1 MRKIDAR
8 KLPRDALDEMRRQAM
23 RIREELQ
30 LPWHEIARVVGVHAS
45 TVFVWCKRL
54 SAEGESGLK
63 SKRRGRRYLSGRTLT
78 LAREGR
84 LRTLILGNNPA
95 QLSLG
100 FALWNRRAVKELIQ
114 AEFGITMPIRTV
126 GEYVRR

>member
-1 MRKIDAR
+1 MKKIDAR
-8 KLPRDALDEMRRQAM
+8 KLPRDALDEMRRQTM

-30 LPWHEIARVVGVHAS
+30 LPWNQIARVVGVHVS
-45 TVFVWCKRL
+45 TVLIWSKRF

-63 SKRRGRRYLSGRTLT
+63 SKTRGRRYLSGRTLT
-78 LAREGR
+78 LAQEGR
-84 LRTLILGNNPA
+84 LRTLILGNPPA

-114 AEFGITMPIRTV
+114 AEFSITMPIRTV
-126 GEYVRR
+126 GE